1 MDPKKEPGAKHV
13 IKQLKFGTDTWTKAN
28 GTQKIV
34 DYIVLEYAEGGE
46 LFDFVADTGRLDENM
61 TRYYFKQLL
70 DGLEFIHNR
79 GFCHRDLKPENLLLD
94 AHGNL
99 KIADFGYAAP
109 AKGKDS
115 QGNLR
120 TQCGTVSYM
129 APEILYGQKYKG
141 TQVDVFCAGSMLFI
155 MFAASPAFLHACP

>member
-1 MDPKKEPGAKHV
+1 M
-13 IKQLKFGTDTWTKAN
+13 WTKAN
-28 GTQKIV
+28 GSQKKV

-46 LFDFVADTGRLDENM
+46 LFDFIADTGKLDEKM

-70 DGLEFIHNR
+70 DGLEFVHNR

-94 AHGNL
+94 SHGNL
-99 KIADFGYAAP
+99 KIADFGFAAP
-109 AKGKDS
+109 AKGTDN

-129 APEILYGQKYKG
+129 APEILLRRPYKG
-141 TQVDVFCAGSMLFI
+141 PQVDVFSAGSMLFI
-155 MFAASPAFLHACP
+155 MFSACPAFEHAAPQDRLFRLDDGSWNKADQ